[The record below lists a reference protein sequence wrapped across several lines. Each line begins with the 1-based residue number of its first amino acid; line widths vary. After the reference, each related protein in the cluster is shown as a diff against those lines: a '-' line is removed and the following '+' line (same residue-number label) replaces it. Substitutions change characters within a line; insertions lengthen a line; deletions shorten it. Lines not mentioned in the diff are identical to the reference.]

1 MNDKEK
7 LKLIDDLMGWLVIA
21 TLGIT
26 LGLMMGAAI

>member
-7 LKLIDDLMGWLVIA
+7 IKLIDDLMGWLIIA